1 MVKAIFSFMLNKL
14 TQNSMEGF
22 LNMSPKNAL
31 PETD

>member
-1 MVKAIFSFMLNKL
+1 MVNAIFWFMLNKL

-22 LNMSPKNAL
+22 LNMSLKNAP